1 MGAGVGLCDD
11 SRTMSSISPPRKAFR
26 VPQESYLGGVCSGLA
41 LHLGVSATWVRVFFL
56 VTGFFGF
63 GVVFYLGLWIALPM
77 APAPVESPGLEAA
90 SRQGRRPGRP
100 TALRDAGPHIAF
112 AVILLGVVGLVDGNG
127 GPSLL
132 WPALFAVGGI
142 AVLWRQ
148 ADQAQRERWLDTTT
162 RLDVRRLV
170 VGAGG
175 WAAYARLAAGLG
187 LLVTALLLFAVQTGQ
202 LQVAQDIV
210 VAATLG
216 VAGLAVILGP
226 WLVRLVSDLGQERE
240 ARVRTQ
246 ERADV
251 AAHLH
256 DSVLQ
261 TLALIQKNAAD
272 PGRVATLARAQE
284 RDLRSWMYGDTR
296 ADDVTVTGAL
306 QTAAAE
312 VEDAHGVPVEVVVVG
327 DPHGQ
332 VAVTEPVRAVLQAAR
347 EAMVNAASH
356 SGAPV
361 VDVYAEVVPA
371 GERSGTLDVFV
382 RDRGRGFDADAVP
395 ADRLGVRHSILD
407 RVTRHGGRAEVRS
420 RPGAG
425 TEVRLHVGDLELV
438 SRTDSQPG
446 NQAASQHPTGG
457 NRP

>member
-1 MGAGVGLCDD
+1 MGVHLRLCDD
-11 SRTMSSISPPRKAFR
+11 SGTMSSISPPRRAFR

-41 LHLGVSATWVRVFFL
+41 LHLGVGATWVRVFFL
-56 VTGFFGF
+56 LTGLFGF
-63 GVVFYLGLWIALPM
+63 GVVFYLGLWITLPM

-90 SRQGRRPGRP
+90 SRQGRRPARP

-112 AVILLGVVGLVDGNG
+112 VVVLLGVVGLVDGNG
-127 GPSLL
+127 GPALL

-142 AVLWRQ
+142 VVLWRQ

-170 VGAGG
+170 VGSGG

-187 LLVTALLLFAVQTGQ
+187 LLVTALLLFAVQSGQ
-202 LQVAQDIV
+202 LRVARDVV

-226 WLVRLVSDLGQERE
+226 WLVRLVADLGEERA

-284 RDLRSWMYGDTR
+284 RDLRSWMYGDAR
-296 ADDVTVTGAL
+296 PDDVSVTGAL
-306 QTAAAE
+306 QAAAAE

-327 DPHGQ
+327 DSGDSGGQ

-347 EAMVNAASH
+347 EAMVNAARH

-371 GERSGTLDVFV
+371 GDRSGTLDVFV
-382 RDRGRGFDADAVP
+382 RDRGSGFDPDGVP

-425 TEVRLHVGDLELV
+425 TEVRLHVGDLDL
-438 SRTDSQPG
+438 
-446 NQAASQHPTGG
+446 ASGAVPRPQTSGG
-457 NRP
+457 TPR

>member
-1 MGAGVGLCDD
+1 MGEGMRLCDD

-26 VPQESYLGGVCSGLA
+26 VPQESYLGGVCAGLA
-41 LHLGVSATWVRVFFL
+41 LHLGVGATWVRVFFL
-56 VTGFFGF
+56 LTGLFGF

-100 TALRDAGPHIAF
+100 AALRDAGPHIAF
-112 AVILLGVVGLVDGNG
+112 VIVLLGVVGLVDGNG
-127 GPSLL
+127 GPALL

-162 RLDVRRLV
+162 RLDLRRLV
-170 VGAGG
+170 VGSGG
-175 WAAYARLAAGLG
+175 PGAYARLATGLG
-187 LLVTALLLFAVQTGQ
+187 LLVTALLLFAVQAGQ
-202 LQVAQDIV
+202 FQIAQDIV

-216 VAGLAVILGP
+216 VVGLAVILGP
-226 WLVRLVSDLGQERE
+226 WLVRLVSDLGEERA

-246 ERADV
+246 DRADV

-284 RDLRSWMYGDTR
+284 RDLRSWMYGDART
-296 ADDVTVTGAL
+296 ADVTVTGAL
-306 QTAAAE
+306 QAAAAE

-327 DPHGQ
+327 DPHGE
-332 VAVTEPVRAVLQAAR
+332 VAVTEHVRAVLQAAR
-347 EAMVNAASH
+347 EAMVNAALH

-361 VDVYAEVVPA
+361 VDAYAEMVPSRDRV
-371 GERSGTLDVFV
+371 GTGTLDVFV
-382 RDRGRGFDADAVP
+382 RDRGSGFDPDVVP
-395 ADRLGVRHSILD
+395 GDRLGVRHSILD

-425 TEVRLHVGDLELV
+425 TEIWLHVEDLELHP
-438 SRTDSQPG
+438 RPDQ
-446 NQAASQHPTGG
+446 QHDPARGG
-457 NRP
+457 RP